1 MYLPLIYLDVRKK
14 LSEWM
19 KEFFP
24 PPLATLL
31 NVILPIW
38 PIIQLFRI
46 KQPQPLKVTPIL
58 LNLNKWYHHW
68 HFFLSK
74 SAQNTKWCVTPV
86 KKNMRHLYLKMTI
99 PTKTQ
104 KCEQNF
110 SFGLNVGVFLK
121 QQKALFW

>member
-24 PPLATLL
+24 PSLATIL
-31 NVILPIW
+31 NSNLPIW
-38 PIIQLFRI
+38 SIIKLFRI

-68 HFFLSK
+68 PFLSK

-86 KKNMRHLYLKMTI
+86 KKKNMRHLYLNDDSNKDKNVNKI
-99 PTKTQ
+99 
-104 KCEQNF
+104 F
-110 SFGLNVGVFLK
+110 LFGLNVGVFLK
-121 QQKALFW
+121 TTKGTFW